1 MKDRL
6 AVRAVLEKLLL
17 QKGDRNTFSDGESL
31 LTGGRLDSV
40 DTLELVVLLE
50 QDYGIDFSDGFDRDD
65 LDSVDS
71 IMNLI
76 RVRSA
81 APKDSVHTV
90 EQRLS

>member
-6 AVRAVLEKLLL
+6 ALRAVLEKLLL

-31 LTGGRLDSV
+31 LTSGRLDSV

-50 QDYGIDFSDGFDRDD
+50 QDYGIDFSNGFDRDD

-71 IMNLI
+71 ILNLI
-76 RVRSA
+76 QAQPA
-81 APKDSVHTV
+81 APKVSMHAMV
-90 EQRLS
+90 QRAR

>member
-1 MKDRL
+1 MRDRL

-31 LTGGRLDSV
+31 LTSGRLDSV

-71 IMNLI
+71 IVHLI
-76 RVRSA
+76 QARSA
-81 APKDSVHTV
+81 APKDSVHAV